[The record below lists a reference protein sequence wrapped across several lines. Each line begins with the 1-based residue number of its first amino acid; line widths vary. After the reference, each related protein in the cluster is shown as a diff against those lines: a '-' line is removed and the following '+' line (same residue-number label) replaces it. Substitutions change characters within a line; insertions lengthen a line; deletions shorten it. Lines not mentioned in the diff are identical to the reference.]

1 MSRKVIMIRKELPIV
16 HSRRSPQCPGSL
28 QYGCQC
34 SCCHL
39 ITGAVSSSHD
49 DKHFT
54 AFCKG
59 WRERVIPT
67 VGSLSLAS
75 CLTAHGLP
83 TDTCLQVLPAHI
95 S

>member
-1 MSRKVIMIRKELPIV
+1 M

-59 WRERVIPT
+59 WRERVIPMWDLFACQ
-67 VGSLSLAS
+67 LSDCS
-75 CLTAHGLP
+75 WLTRYLSAGFAP
-83 TDTCLQVLPAHI
+83 HI